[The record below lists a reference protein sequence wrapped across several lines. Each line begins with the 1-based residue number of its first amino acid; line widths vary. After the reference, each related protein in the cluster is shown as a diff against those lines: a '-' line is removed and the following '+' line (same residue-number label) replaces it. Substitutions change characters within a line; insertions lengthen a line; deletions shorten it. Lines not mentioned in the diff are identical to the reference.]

1 MKIPSY
7 KNKKLLILKPSFSSV
22 FISQNMAEYERISN
36 HYIVTMIEYMRHTYL
51 KNVTYYRDHIYIQ
64 LSCIYNCMK
73 QNTTIR
79 VTKQL
84 LNRLRDRC
92 KKGES
97 YNDFISKILNNME
110 KHSN

>member
-1 MKIPSY
+1 M
-7 KNKKLLILKPSFSSV
+7 NKKMSILKPSFSSI
-22 FISQNMAEYERISN
+22 FILQNMTEYERISN
-36 HYIVTMIEYMRHTYL
+36 HWRVTLIKYMSRSYL
-51 KNVTYYRDHIYIQ
+51 KNVTYYRDHIYIKVC
-64 LSCIYNCMK
+64 CIYKCMK